1 MAEGIT
7 RRGDSWR
14 ARYRHPETGRQ
25 HEQSFARQVD
35 AVRWR
40 RQQLDAF
47 DRGRWVDPQAGKVS
61 FLRYF
66 EAWEQNQVWTDGTR
80 KAMALA
86 ARSATFGDIDLRQI
100 KVSHVEAWVKS
111 MTVADERPATTAG
124 ARHHQDPVRQR
135 PHGLPGRG
143 PRRDDRRRPDRT
155 ASGSPASASARRRWR
170 SRRPTSYAA
179 SSRPPTRRFRAF
191 VALCAFAGLRLG
203 EAAAL
208 KFGDVDFLR
217 RQLHVRRQVQRLGG
231 ARSRSGCR
239 STAPSAPSPS
249 RTRCWRCSPSTS
261 RLGLANDWLF
271 SGVEDVPPHQNTVGH
286 RWRTTLKRAGVEGVR
301 LHDLRH
307 FYASGLIASGCD
319 VVAVQRALGHAKS
332 TTTLTTYAHLWPSAR
347 GPRPA
352 RPQRHWLQ
360 KSTSSTAG
368 TVRADRAINGL

>member
-1 MAEGIT
+1 MSEGIQ
-7 RRGDSWR
+7 RRGDRWR

-80 KAMALA
+80 KAMSLA

-111 MTVADERPATTAG
+111 MTVATNDRPRPLAPGTIKTGFVNVRTVFKAAVRDGMIG
-124 ARHHQDPVRQR
+124 ADPTLAVRLPRQR
-135 PHGLPGRG
+135 KREAAMEIPSPEVVRNILE
-143 PRRDDRRRPDRT
+143 
-155 ASGSPASASARRRWR
+155 ASDP
-170 SRRPTSYAA
+170 
-179 SSRPPTRRFRAF
+179 RFRAF

-208 KFGDVDFLR
+208 KVSDVDFLR
-217 RQLHVRRQVQRLGG
+217 RQLHVRRQVQRLGAG
-231 ARSRSGCR
+231 EVEIRLPKYNSE
-239 STAPSAPSPS
+239 
-249 RTRCWRCSPSTS
+249 RTIAVPDSLLEMLSQHVS
-261 RLGLANDWLF
+261 LGLANEWLF
-271 SGVEDVPPHQNTVGH
+271 SGVEDVPPHQNTIGH

-332 TTTLTTYAHLWPSAR
+332 TTTLTTYAHLWPSAEDR
-347 GPRPA
+347 VREA
-352 RPQRHWLQ
+352 AASLVVEVNR
-360 KSTSSTAG
+360 STEG
-368 TVRADRAINGL
+368 TVRADRP